1 MKMCFVLCKLTV
13 IEGVFHPAM
22 HNHTLG
28 KLYNL
33 YFGETR
39 CHRPVMHLITF
50 SGKSTNLSLAPGSE
64 EINPGKPKLGEPP
77 SIIMNKSL
85 IPSKSRTNMSKVLR
99 TTTSPFVYDIGTCR
113 GRGCLL
119 CLMMEPTNIDV
130 AKLQG

>member
-1 MKMCFVLCKLTV
+1 MLSIEHLSYITISSLSQTSDDRPIMKICLVLCKLAV

-39 CHRPVMHLITF
+39 CHQPAMHLITF
-50 SGKSTNLSLAPGSE
+50 SKKSTNLSLAPGSE

-85 IPSKSRTNMSKVLR
+85 IPSKSKAR
-99 TTTSPFVYDIGTCR
+99 
-113 GRGCLL
+113 
-119 CLMMEPTNIDV
+119 
-130 AKLQG
+130 

>member
-50 SGKSTNLSLAPGSE
+50 SGKSTNLKSIPENLNWES
-64 EINPGKPKLGEPP
+64 PP

>member
-13 IEGVFHPAM
+13 IEGVFHPAKL
-22 HNHTLG
+22 NHTLD

-39 CHRPVMHLITF
+39 CHQPVMHLITF
-50 SGKSTNLSLAPGSE
+50 QTKVQISLWHRALRKSIPENLNWES
-64 EINPGKPKLGEPP
+64 PP